1 MVCSQPRGIVI
12 HMTAALAKSSR
23 ERLSIAVDAARQSY
37 WRLEALITTSVA
49 DSGNVGSRQA
59 PHSKPPWNTAAA
71 VLILDFTREVRAAEL
86 RLRLALQ
93 LPIRLRGGS
102 DKNTMIALGM
112 LKPLA
117 EAAGD
122 GQAMNEA
129 SWLEKWDAGARRAL
143 GEASQLTRL
152 PRQPGERER
161 PCPFC
166 VCFTLRYLPLHGV
179 VKCVNPGCRDEEGR
193 RPTAKIE
200 WSEFTES
207 LELIWHDGVSGLP
220 PAAEKAKAS

>member
-1 MVCSQPRGIVI
+1 
-12 HMTAALAKSSR
+12 MTAALAKSSR
-23 ERLSIAVDAARQSY
+23 ERLSAAVDAARQSY
-37 WRLEALITTSVA
+37 WRLEALITTPAA
-49 DSGNVGSRQA
+49 DAGNVGSRQA

-71 VLILDFTREVRAAEL
+71 ALILDFTREVRAAEL

-93 LPIRLRGGS
+93 LPVRNRGGS

-122 GQAMNEA
+122 DRAANEA

-152 PRQPGERER
+152 PRQPGEKER

-179 VKCVNPGCRDEEGR
+179 VKCVNPGCKDSEGR
-193 RPTAKIE
+193 RPSAKIE
-200 WSEFTES
+200 WSAFTES
-207 LELIWHDGVSGLP
+207 LELVWMDSILGLP
-220 PAAEKAKAS
+220 PLSDKPKRSVA

>member
-1 MVCSQPRGIVI
+1 MVCSQPHGIVS

-23 ERLSIAVDAARQSY
+23 ERLSAAVDAARQSF
-37 WRLEALITTSVA
+37 WRLEVLIATPSA
-49 DSGNVGSRQA
+49 EAGNVGSRQA

-71 VLILDFTREVRAAEL
+71 VLIFDFTREVRAAEL

-93 LPIRLRGGS
+93 LPIRERGGS

-122 GQAMNEA
+122 DRAMSEA
-129 SWLEKWDAGARRAL
+129 GWLEKWDAGARRAL

-152 PRQPGERER
+152 PRQPGEKER

-166 VCFTLRYLPLHGV
+166 SCFTLRYLPLHGV

-200 WSEFTES
+200 WSVFTES
-207 LELIWHDGVSGLP
+207 LELCWQDNVLGLP
-220 PAAEKAKAS
+220 AAKAKAS